1 MSRSKGRR
9 KVNPPARTDREILLK
24 SWGIDVDP
32 QLLELALT
40 HRSWAFENGGVPTN
54 ERLELLGDS
63 VLSIIVTDRIFHDY
77 PDKSEADLVPI
88 RAAAV
93 SEAPL
98 ATIAKQLGLD
108 EFILLGNGELVTDGR
123 NKPSIL
129 SDSLEALIG
138 ATYLTVGLDR
148 TRRVIEDLTRPFIVE
163 ATTAGPAL
171 DWKTSIQMLANDG
184 KLGDVTYDI
193 EGSGPDHARR
203 YVATVIIDGRSWGDG
218 SGTSRAKAEIV
229 AAEAAYDTLQRAV
242 DA

>member
-9 KVNPPARTDREILLK
+9 KVNPPARTDRE
-24 SWGIDVDP
+24 V
-32 QLLELALT
+32 LLERWGVRVRPDLLDLSLT

-54 ERLELLGDS
+54 ERLELLGDA
-63 VLSIIVTDRIFHDY
+63 VLSIIVTDRIFHQY

-98 ATIAKQLGLD
+98 AEIAKQLGLD

-129 SDSLEALIG
+129 SDTLEALIG
-138 ATYLTVGLDR
+138 ATYLSEGLDA
-148 TRRVIEDLTRPFIVE
+148 TRGVVERLTEPFIID
-163 ATTAGPAL
+163 ATNAGPAL

-184 KLGDVTYDI
+184 KMGAVSYEI
-193 EGSGPDHARR
+193 VGSGPDHARR
-203 YVATVIIDGRSWGDG
+203 YEATVMIDGKAWGTG
-218 SGTSRAKAEIV
+218 QGTSRAKAEMS
-229 AAEAAYDTLQRAV
+229 AAEAAYEKLRRAV
-242 DA
+242 NA